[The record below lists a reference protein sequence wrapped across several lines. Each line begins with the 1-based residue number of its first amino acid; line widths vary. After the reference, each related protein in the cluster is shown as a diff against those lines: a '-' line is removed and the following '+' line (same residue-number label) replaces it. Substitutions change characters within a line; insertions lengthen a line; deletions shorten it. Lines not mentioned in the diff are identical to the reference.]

1 MKTLIE
7 VKDTFKKGNRLC
19 KVVMN
24 SKEEEEL
31 VYWFDLE
38 SLMITHTKWGWNSN
52 RQPLIYDNKVD
63 FYNSVKRILRKQT
76 I

>member
-1 MKTLIE
+1 MTTFIQVQE
-7 VKDTFKKGNRLC
+7 TFKKGNRLC

-24 SKEEEEL
+24 SQEEEEL

-52 RQPLIYDNKVD
+52 RSPL
-63 FYNSVKRILRKQT
+63 FYTNEVEFFKSVKRLLRKQK
-76 I
+76 